1 MLDWKNFAE
10 MWIVRLWCAGKCLTA
25 DCFTL
30 SNIGVGNVFKTT
42 TTSYATFWASIV
54 HRSYVQRSCA
64 HRSHVHCPALKTVS
78 CIEDSVLH
86 WIQCPALKTVS
97 WKNYLWSA
105 SPPAANTS
113 WRGAHSLPK
122 PLSDIFETFWISAS
136 QYVRNVQ
143 NSTNMPYKD
152 LTRYKIF
159 LAVSKYILWDSLS
172 CPKTRLAGLQM
183 VFIQSKPVWEETI
196 RESLASGGKV
206 GGLPWNDSMFKYW
219 LWYPSPPLLPL
230 SRHINIQN
238 FEKNIKFT
246 PHQNAL
252 LTLYMCCAYKP
263 KIGLKKVLFC
273 NGCILSYLHIA

>member
-1 MLDWKNFAE
+1 M
-10 MWIVRLWCAGKCLTA
+10 
-25 DCFTL
+25 
-30 SNIGVGNVFKTT
+30 
-42 TTSYATFWASIV
+42 
-54 HRSYVQRSCA
+54 
-64 HRSHVHCPALKTVS
+64 
-78 CIEDSVLH
+78 
-86 WIQCPALKTVS
+86 S

-238 FEKNIKFT
+238 FEKKHQIDT
-246 PHQNAL
+246 PSKCAPH
-252 LTLYMCCAYKP
+252 TLH
-263 KIGLKKVLFC
+263 VL
-273 NGCILSYLHIA
+273 CIETKDWAAEGSFLQWLHIVIFTHCIIFAILPISCMFICLPTEQESKKDS